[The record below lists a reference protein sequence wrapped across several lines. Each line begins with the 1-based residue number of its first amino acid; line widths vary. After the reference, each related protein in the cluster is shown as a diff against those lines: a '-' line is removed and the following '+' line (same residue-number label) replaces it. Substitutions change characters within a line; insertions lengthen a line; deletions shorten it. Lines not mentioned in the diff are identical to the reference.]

1 MNLKDKVL
9 LIFWCAV
16 AVAATNLMTMPQ
28 AYAEEIEKED
38 YAGQEFCIPML
49 QQIAEREY
57 IERLEKL
64 VSALYTFKIQS
75 NINIAE
81 VAYRERHST
90 ER

>member
-16 AVAATNLMTMPQ
+16 AVAATNLITLPQ
-28 AYAEEIEKED
+28 AYAEEVQTED

-64 VSALYTFKIQS
+64 ITDLYTFKIQS